1 MRRWPLRTTG
11 ASMLKVFG
19 WMFLLLTIAVARAQA
34 PPSFPKQ
41 ADSSSRKQFERPNVP
56 VMYLARHGELCTG
69 HNYGAPISRLYN
81 GQDMPKEYWKECI
94 PFAVAPENH
103 RIPLI
108 IMDADELPFVW
119 ACTASDISRNA
130 SRKPLWN
137 IFFMCGMTLSK
148 WVIDESGRQP
158 SDTLLKSIGHQAT
171 MSDVR
176 KIARW
181 GEQGK

>member
-1 MRRWPLRTTG
+1 
-11 ASMLKVFG
+11 MLKVIG
-19 WMFLLLTIAVARAQA
+19 WMVLLLTMALAQAQA

-41 ADSSSRKQFERPNVP
+41 ADSTSRRQFERPNVP

-81 GQDMPKEYWKECI
+81 GQDVPMEYWKECF

-103 RIPLI
+103 RTPLI
-108 IMDADELPFVW
+108 VMDADELPFVW
-119 ACTASDISRNA
+119 ACTAFGSSGSDA
-130 SRKPLWN
+130 QKLLWK
-137 IFFMCGMTLSK
+137 IHFMCGMTLSK

-176 KIARW
+176 KIAMW
-181 GEQGK
+181 GEQKK

>member
-1 MRRWPLRTTG
+1 
-11 ASMLKVFG
+11 MLKVFG
-19 WMFLLLTIAVARAQA
+19 WMFLSLLTIALARAQA
-34 PPSFPKQ
+34 PPRFPKQ
-41 ADSSSRKQFERPNVP
+41 ADSTSRRQFERPNVP

-81 GQDMPKEYWKECI
+81 GQDVPMEYWKECF